1 MGEVPPQFEIPDRIN
16 FEALLTLRSPRRG
29 ELTLQLVSLEFFSF
43 KNKLLAGVLE
53 NSSSSKIHQIHR
65 KTNSVFAKFA
75 DCWAV
80 TILKRTAPQMCFS
93 EKKSLQFFT
102 EHP

>member
-29 ELTLQLVSLEFFSF
+29 ELILQLVSLEFFSF

-65 KTNSVFAKFA
+65 KTNGVFAKFA

-93 EKKSLQFFT
+93 EKNSLQFFT